1 MNQYIVLGGIIV
13 YFGIL
18 FLISKITSR
27 GANNETFFIGN
38 HKSPWYLVA
47 FGMIGTSIS
56 GVTFVSVPGYVLYNS
71 FAYLQMV
78 MGFLVG
84 YVIIATVLLPM
95 YYKLQVTSIYTY
107 LQNRFGEQS
116 YKTGASFFLL
126 SRTIGSAARLFLA
139 ASVLQVSVFNAW
151 NVPFIVT
158 IFVTIGSIWLYTHK
172 GGIKTIIWTDSLQTL
187 FFLASVAITVIII
200 TQQLGFSFS
209 EMVQTISESK
219 YSQIFF
225 FDDFMHEKNH
235 FIKQFLYGILICV
248 SMTGLDQDLMQ
259 KNLSCKNI
267 REAQKNM
274 FSFSF
279 VMFLVNLLFLSLGV
293 LLYIYAQSQS
303 IVLPEN
309 AHGLIE
315 TDKVYPLIATGGF
328 LPSIVSLIFLLGLIA
343 STCASSDSA
352 LTALTTSFVVD
363 ILGKEK
369 EEEKKLQRIRKR
381 VHLGFSAL
389 LLITVM
395 IIQALND
402 KSIID
407 AIYLIAAYTYGP
419 LLGMFAFGFFT
430 KRHVLDKAIPYIAVA
445 SPFIAYLLSLLSKQ
459 FFNYAFGNE
468 ILLINALITIIGMRF
483 FIIKN
488 SYSTI

>member
-1 MNQYIVLGGIIV
+1 MNQYVILGGIIV

-18 FLISKITSR
+18 FLISKLTSR
-27 GANNETFFIGN
+27 GANNESFFIGN

-71 FAYLQMV
+71 FGYLQMV

-84 YVIIATVLLPM
+84 YIIIATVLLPM
-95 YYKLQVTSIYTY
+95 YYKLKVTSIYTY
-107 LQNRFGEQS
+107 LQSRFGEKT

-151 NVPFIVT
+151 NVPFIIT
-158 IFVTIGSIWLYTHK
+158 IFITIASIWLYTYK
-172 GGIKTIIWTDSLQTL
+172 GGIKTIIWTDSVQTL

-200 TQQLGFSFS
+200 TKELGLSFS
-209 EMVQTISESK
+209 EMVDTVKSSK

-225 FDDFMHEKNH
+225 FENFKGEKNH

-279 VMFLVNLLFLSLGV
+279 IMFIVNLLFLSLGV
-293 LLYIYAQSQS
+293 MLYLYAQSKS
-303 IVLPEN
+303 IQLPVN
-309 AHGLIE
+309 AHNLVE

-328 LPSIVSLIFLLGLIA
+328 LPTIVSLIFLLGLIA

-369 EEEKKLQRIRKR
+369 ENEEKLSRIRKR
-381 VHLGFSAL
+381 THLGFSVI
-389 LLITVM
+389 LLIVVM
-395 IIQALND
+395 IIQAIND
-402 KSIID
+402 QSIID
-407 AIYLIAAYTYGP
+407 AIYIIAAYTYGP
-419 LLGMFAFGFFT
+419 LLGMFAFGFIS
-430 KRHVLDKAIPYIAVA
+430 KRKVKDNAIPYIAII
-445 SPFIAYLLSLLSKQ
+445 SPILSYIISLVSVQLW
-459 FFNYAFGNE
+459 NYKFGNE
-468 ILLINALITIIGMRF
+468 ILLINAFITIIGMRL
-483 FIIKN
+483 FIIKK
-488 SYSTI
+488 SYINI

>member
-1 MNQYIVLGGIIV
+1 MSPILIITVLII

-18 FLISKITSR
+18 FTISKITSK
-27 GANNETFFIGN
+27 GANNESFFIGN

-56 GVTFVSVPGYVLYNS
+56 GVTFVSVPGYVYYNS
-71 FAYLQMV
+71 FGYLQMV

-84 YVIIATVLLPM
+84 YVIIATVLLPV
-95 YYKLQVTSIYTY
+95 YYKLRLTSIYTY
-107 LQNRFGEQS
+107 LQSRFGERS

-139 ASVLQVSVFNAW
+139 ASVLQVAVFDAW

-158 IFVTIGSIWLYTHK
+158 IFVTLASIWLYTYK
-172 GGIKTIIWTDSLQTL
+172 GGIKTIIWTDTLQTL
-187 FFLASVAITVIII
+187 FFLGSIAITVFIIMKEMD
-200 TQQLGFSFS
+200 LSFS
-209 EMVQTISESK
+209 GMVQTVSESK
-219 YSQIFF
+219 YSQLFF
-225 FDDFMHEKNH
+225 FDNFLTEKNH
-235 FIKQFLYGILICV
+235 FVKQFLYGIFICV

-293 LLYIYAQSQS
+293 MLYLYAQSKAIS
-303 IVLPEN
+303 LPVNAAGIV
-309 AHGLIE
+309 E
-315 TDKVYPLIATGGF
+315 TDKVYPLLATGGY
-328 LPSIVSLIFLLGLIA
+328 LPSIVALIFILGLIA

-369 EEEKKLQRIRKR
+369 DEENRLRKTRQR
-381 VHLGFSAL
+381 VHLLFSFL
-389 LLITVM
+389 LLVTVL

-419 LLGMFAFGFFT
+419 LLGMYAFGLFT
-430 KRHVLDKAIPYIAVA
+430 KHQVRDRFVPVIAILSPIVAWICFYITDAC
-445 SPFIAYLLSLLSKQ
+445 LSYKI
-459 FFNYAFGNE
+459 GNE
-468 ILLINALITIIGMRF
+468 ILLLNGCLTFIGLYL
-483 FIIKN
+483 IKN
-488 SYSTI
+488 KKSGLN